1 MIEKNGDGID
11 ELIIVTPT
19 NHLRIYSFSK
29 ENFDSYSVSSES
41 AYKDVSLLANA
52 QLRSSRIDVRE

>member
-1 MIEKNGDGID
+1 M
-11 ELIIVTPT
+11 TPT